1 MTTTFTRGNM
11 YSRNDI
17 YKILN
22 VPKERQGGHWNTGY
36 RRYNDDLFIFANIKT
51 AGTTGHNY
59 DNYFIGDDLNWYGR
73 KDHHP
78 KSSSLIHSMLNPNG
92 NIYIFTRE
100 NNKNP
105 KFVYHGNARV
115 KKYFETVPVH
125 IVWEFNDET
134 ENHSEKLAEE
144 ITEPERYN
152 EGSTKTISVNVYE
165 RNSIARRKCIEYYG
179 VSCVV
184 CGFNFEER
192 YGQMG
197 KDFIHVHHLK
207 ELSQIGEEYEI
218 NPIEDLRPV
227 CPNCHSM
234 LHKRKPAYSIE
245 ELKNLL

>member
-1 MTTTFTRGNM
+1 M
-11 YSRNDI
+11 
-17 YKILN
+17 
-22 VPKERQGGHWNTGY
+22 
-36 RRYNDDLFIFANIKT
+36 
-51 AGTTGHNY
+51 
-59 DNYFIGDDLNWYGR
+59 
-73 KDHHP
+73 
-78 KSSSLIHSMLNPNG
+78 
-92 NIYIFTRE
+92 
-100 NNKNP
+100 
-105 KFVYHGNARV
+105 

-144 ITEPERYN
+144 ITEPEKYN
-152 EGSTKTISVNVYE
+152 EGSTKTISVNIYE
-165 RNSIARRKCIEYYG
+165 RNPIARRKCIEYYG
-179 VSCVV
+179 FSCVV

-234 LHKRKPAYSIE
+234 LHK
-245 ELKNLL
+245 